1 MTPIPSLL
9 TQEMIDRYTAA
20 GYWGRMTLADHLDH
34 HAAYTPERTAASD
47 ARRRVSFAEL
57 KRATERVALA
67 MLAMGIRPGDRVG
80 MQTPNWVE
88 FFYIRFACAR
98 IGAIPVPLAYT
109 AREHEVEVA
118 LTDTGAKA
126 FFFCAHFSGF
136 DYTEM
141 ARGLRARLPF
151 VAHWVSIAG
160 RFDAAACLEDMLAD
174 PIETRH
180 APGHLLSFHPSA
192 NDIDILMSTSGSTG
206 KPKFVLR
213 TPNVFLTLGHHIVE
227 RARLR
232 PDDVVLGVAPVI
244 QGTGYSVATVAS
256 LIAGC
261 RNVLLERFDPDAAL
275 ELIERERV
283 TVAVG
288 VPTHMIKMM
297 NSARLGEFDLSSLR
311 LFYHAGAPLAAEA
324 AAEFARKFGCRLME
338 AYGAL
343 DGGTPVHTLYDD
355 PAERVFN
362 TVGKACAGM
371 ELKIA
376 DDDGAALA
384 AGEVGEVVYRGPN
397 CAVGLW
403 GDGNHSFGADGWFRS
418 GDLGVLDAEGYLRI
432 VGRKKNIIIRG
443 GQNISPTEVEEALVG
458 HPKIR
463 EIAVV
468 KMPDPVFGERVCAF
482 VVPAAGQTMSVSD
495 CFEYLVGRGFAKY
508 KIPERVE
515 NVAELPLLHNGKVDR
530 KRLEAEIFKRVT
542 QEGG

>member
-1 MTPIPSLL
+1 MTRIPSLL
-9 TQEMIDRYTAA
+9 TQDMIDRYTAA
-20 GYWGRMTLADHLDH
+20 GYWGSMTLADHLDH
-34 HAAYTPERTAASD
+34 HAAYAPERIAASD
-47 ARRRVSFAEL
+47 ARHRVTFAAL

-67 MLAMGIRPGDRVG
+67 MLGMGIRPGDRVAI
-80 MQTPNWVE
+80 QTPNWIE
-88 FFYIRFACAR
+88 FFYVRFACAR

-109 AREHEVEVA
+109 AREHEIEVA
-118 LTDTGAKA
+118 MGDTQPKA
-126 FFFCAHFSGF
+126 LFFCAQFHGF
-136 DYTEM
+136 DHGEM
-141 ARGLRARLPF
+141 VRGLRARVPF
-151 VAHWVSIAG
+151 VEHWVSIAG
-160 RFDAAACLEDMLAD
+160 RVKDAHCLEDLLED

-180 APGHLLSFHPSA
+180 PASYLLSFHPSA

-213 TPNVFLTLGHHIVE
+213 TPNVFLSLGHHIVE

-232 PDDVVLGVAPVI
+232 PEDVVLGVAPVI
-244 QGTGYSVATVAS
+244 QGTGYSMSTVAA

-275 ELIERERV
+275 ELIQRERV

-297 NSARLGEFDLSSLR
+297 NSARIGEYDLSSLR

-324 AAEFARKFGCRLME
+324 AEEFSRKFGCRLME

-355 PAERVFN
+355 PQERIFN
-362 TVGKACAGM
+362 TVGKPCAGM

-376 DDDGAALA
+376 NDDGAALP

-403 GDGNHSFGADGWFRS
+403 GDSNHSFGVDGWFRS

-443 GQNISPTEVEEALVG
+443 GQNISPTEVEDGLVG

-463 EIAVV
+463 EVAVV
-468 KMPDPVFGERVCAF
+468 KMPDPVLGERACAC
-482 VVPAAGQTMSVSD
+482 VVPADGQTVTVAD
-495 CFEYLVGRGFAKY
+495 CLDYLVGRGFAKY

-515 NVAELPLLHNGKVDR
+515 NLKELPLLHNGKVDR
-530 KRLEAEIFKRVT
+530 KLLEAEVFRRVT
-542 QEGG
+542 QEG

>member
-1 MTPIPSLL
+1 MASIPSLL
-9 TQEMIDRYTAA
+9 TQDMIDRYTAA
-20 GYWGRMTLADHLDH
+20 GYWGSMTLADHLDH
-34 HAAYTPERTAASD
+34 HAAYTPDRVAASD
-47 ARRRVSFAEL
+47 ARNRVTFAEL
-57 KRATERVALA
+57 KRASERVALA

-88 FFYIRFACAR
+88 FFYVRFACAR
-98 IGAIPVPLAYT
+98 IGAIPVPLAHT
-109 AREHEVEVA
+109 VREHEIEIA
-118 LTDTGAKA
+118 LADTQASA
-126 FFFCAHFSGF
+126 FFFCARFQGIDHG
-136 DYTEM
+136 DI
-141 ARGLRARLPF
+141 ARGLRARLPH
-151 VAHWVSIAG
+151 VKHWVSIAG
-160 RFDAAACLEDMLAD
+160 RVPDMACLEDMVEDA
-174 PIETRH
+174 IETRH

-275 ELIERERV
+275 ELIQRERV

-297 NSARLGEFDLSSLR
+297 NSPRLAEYDLGSLR
-311 LFYHAGAPLAAEA
+311 LFYHAGAPLPAEA
-324 AAEFARKFGCRLME
+324 AAEFSMKFGCRLME

-355 PAERVFN
+355 PAERIFN
-362 TVGKACAGM
+362 TVGKACSGM

-376 DDDGAALA
+376 NDDGAALPP
-384 AGEVGEVVYRGPN
+384 GEVGEVVYRGPN

-403 GDGNHSFGADGWFRS
+403 ADDNHSFGADGWFRS

-443 GQNISPTEVEEALVG
+443 GQNISPTEVEEGLAG

-463 EIAVV
+463 EVAVV
-468 KMPDPVFGERVCAF
+468 KMPDPVFGERACAY
-482 VVPAAGQTMSVSD
+482 VVAAAGETVNVAD
-495 CFEYLVGRGFAKY
+495 CFDHLTARGFAKY
-508 KIPERVE
+508 KVPERVE
-515 NVAELPLLHNGKVDR
+515 NVRELPLLHNGKVDR
-530 KRLEAEIFKRVT
+530 KLLEAEIFKRVT
-542 QEGG
+542 QEG

>member
-9 TQEMIDRYTAA
+9 TREMIDRYTAA
-20 GYWGRMTLADHLDH
+20 GYWGSMTLADHLDH
-34 HAAYTPERTAASD
+34 HAAYTPDRVAASD
-47 ARRRVSFAEL
+47 ARQRVTFAGL
-57 KRATERVALA
+57 KKATERVALA
-67 MLAMGIRPGDRVG
+67 MLAMGIRPGDRIG
-80 MQTPNWVE
+80 IQTPNWVE
-88 FFYIRFACAR
+88 FFYVRLACAR
-98 IGAIPVPLAYT
+98 IGAIPVPQAYT
-109 AREHEVEVA
+109 AREHEIEIA
-118 LTDTGAKA
+118 LADTQASA
-126 FFFCAHFSGF
+126 FFFCSEFGGF
-136 DYTEM
+136 DYGATVR
-141 ARGLRARLPF
+141 ALRPRLAQ
-151 VAHWVSIAG
+151 VKHWVSIAG
-160 RFDAAACLEDMLAD
+160 RVEGAACLEDMLED

-244 QGTGYSVATVAS
+244 QGTGYSVASVAA

-261 RNVLLERFDPDAAL
+261 RNVLLERFDPEAAL
-275 ELIERERV
+275 ELIQRERV

-297 NSARLGEFDLSSLR
+297 NSPRVGDFDLSSLR

-324 AAEFARKFGCRLME
+324 AAEFSRKFGCRLME

-355 PAERVFN
+355 PPERIFN
-362 TVGKACAGM
+362 TVGKVCAGM

-376 DDDGAALA
+376 NDDGAALP
-384 AGEVGEVVYRGPN
+384 AGEVGEVVYQGPN

-403 GDGNHSFGADGWFRS
+403 GDDSHSFGPDGWFRS
-418 GDLGVLDAEGYLRI
+418 GDLGVLDAQGYLRI

-443 GQNISPTEVEEALVG
+443 GQNISPTEVEDGLVG

-463 EIAVV
+463 EVAVV
-468 KMPDPVFGERVCAF
+468 KMPDPVFGERACAF
-482 VVPAAGQTMSVSD
+482 VVPAAGQTLTVGD
-495 CFEYLVGRGFAKY
+495 CLDYLVGRGFAKY

-515 NVAELPLLHNGKVDR
+515 NVGELPLLHNGKVDR
-530 KRLEAEIFKRVT
+530 KLLEAEIFKRVT
-542 QEGG
+542 QEG

>member
-1 MTPIPSLL
+1 MTSIPSLL

-20 GYWGRMTLADHLDH
+20 GYWGSMTLADHLDH
-34 HAAYTPERTAASD
+34 HAAYTPDRVAASD
-47 ARRRVSFAEL
+47 ARKRVTFAGL

-67 MLAMGIRPGDRVG
+67 MIEMGIRPGDRIG
-80 MQTPNWVE
+80 IQTPNWVE
-88 FFYIRFACAR
+88 FFYVRLACAR
-98 IGAIPVPLAYT
+98 IGAIPVPQAYT
-109 AREHEVEVA
+109 AREHEIEIA
-118 LTDTGAKA
+118 LTDTQASA
-126 FFFCAHFSGF
+126 FFFCSDFSGF
-136 DYTEM
+136 DYAETV
-141 ARGLRARLPF
+141 RGLRERLPF
-151 VAHWVSIAG
+151 VKHWVSIAG
-160 RFDAAACLEDMLAD
+160 RVQDAACLEDMLED
-174 PIETRH
+174 PSETRH
-180 APGHLLSFHPSA
+180 PPAHLLSFHPSA

-232 PDDVVLGVAPVI
+232 PDDVILGVAPVI
-244 QGTGYSVATVAS
+244 QGTGYSVATVAA

-261 RNVLLERFDPDAAL
+261 RNVLLERFDPEAAL

-297 NSARLGEFDLSSLR
+297 NSPRVGDFDLSSLR

-324 AAEFARKFGCRLME
+324 AAEFSRKFDCRLME

-355 PAERVFN
+355 TPERIFN

-376 DDDGAALA
+376 NDDGAALP

-403 GDGNHSFGADGWFRS
+403 KDSNHSFGADGWFRS

-443 GQNISPTEVEEALVG
+443 GQNISPTEVEDGLIG

-463 EIAVV
+463 EVAVV
-468 KMPDPVFGERVCAF
+468 KMPDPVFGERACAY
-482 VVPAAGQTMSVSD
+482 VVPAEGQTVNVAD
-495 CFEYLVGRGFAKY
+495 CIDYLVGRGFAKY

-515 NVAELPLLHNGKVDR
+515 NVSELPLLHNGKVDR
-530 KRLEAEIFKRVT
+530 KLLEAEIFKRVT
-542 QEGG
+542 QEG